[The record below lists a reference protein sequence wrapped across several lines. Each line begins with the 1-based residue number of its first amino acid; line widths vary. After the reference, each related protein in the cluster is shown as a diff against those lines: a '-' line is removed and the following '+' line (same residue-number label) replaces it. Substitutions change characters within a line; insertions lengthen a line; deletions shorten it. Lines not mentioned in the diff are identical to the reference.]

1 MTLLKHIITC
11 LYYLFIP
18 RSYSQLG
25 EDLVILNHLEWLG
38 KNIKS
43 PGFYVD
49 IGAFHPLDG
58 SNTYKLYR
66 NGSSGVVIDVG
77 SQKKFLFKLFRSRDT
92 FIDAAV
98 VPDTFSEK
106 HILFNIDGYGSKND
120 SVAGYGVGEIQ
131 TTFVQKTQKVKALQ
145 ISELMEFSFSSKYA
159 KDASWSV
166 INIDIEGLDEE
177 VIKSINFDNYP
188 FDVVCLEV
196 FPHDIWDKVNE
207 YLSSSVNS
215 MMIEAGYS
223 LQSVCGPTLI
233 YLRKKSDYKQ

>member
-38 KNIKS
+38 KNILS

-66 NGSSGVVIDVG
+66 NGTSGVVIDVG
-77 SQKKFLFKLFRSRDT
+77 SQKIFLFKLFRSRDT

-106 HILFNIDGYGSKND
+106 HILFNIDGYGSKSD
-120 SVAGYGVGEIQ
+120 SVTGDGVGEMQNRTENSPEIPP
-131 TTFVQKTQKVKALQ
+131 VKQGRSLEYAAG
-145 ISELMEFSFSSKYA
+145 IEGFRSEILKAGLSLPNDIIVDGRIHRFSSSYCQK
-159 KDASWSV
+159 W
-166 INIDIEGLDEE
+166 
-177 VIKSINFDNYP
+177 
-188 FDVVCLEV
+188 CL
-196 FPHDIWDKVNE
+196 
-207 YLSSSVNS
+207 S
-215 MMIEAGYS
+215 
-223 LQSVCGPTLI
+223 
-233 YLRKKSDYKQ
+233 

>member
-1 MTLLKHIITC
+1 M
-11 LYYLFIP
+11 
-18 RSYSQLG
+18 Q
-25 EDLVILNHLEWLG
+25 
-38 KNIKS
+38 
-43 PGFYVD
+43 
-49 IGAFHPLDG
+49 
-58 SNTYKLYR
+58 
-66 NGSSGVVIDVG
+66 SS
-77 SQKKFLFKLFRSRDT
+77 L
-92 FIDAAV
+92 
-98 VPDTFSEK
+98 
-106 HILFNIDGYGSKND
+106 
-120 SVAGYGVGEIQ
+120 
-131 TTFVQKTQKVKALQ
+131 VQKTQKVKALL

-233 YLRKKSDYKQ
+233 YLRKKSDHKQ

>member
-1 MTLLKHIITC
+1 MTMLKHILTC

-38 KNIKS
+38 KSIKS

-98 VPDTFSEK
+98 VPDTFLEK
-106 HILFNIDGYGSKND
+106 HILFNIDGYGSKTD

-131 TTFVQKTQKVKALQ
+131 TTSAQKTQ
-145 ISELMEFSFSSKYA
+145 
-159 KDASWSV
+159 
-166 INIDIEGLDEE
+166 
-177 VIKSINFDNYP
+177 
-188 FDVVCLEV
+188 
-196 FPHDIWDKVNE
+196 
-207 YLSSSVNS
+207 
-215 MMIEAGYS
+215 
-223 LQSVCGPTLI
+223 
-233 YLRKKSDYKQ
+233 RKLKLYR

>member
-1 MTLLKHIITC
+1 MTLLKHFLTS

-18 RSYSQLG
+18 RSFSQLG
-25 EDLVILNHLEWLG
+25 EDLLILNHLEWMG
-38 KNIKS
+38 KDINS

-66 NGSSGVVIDVG
+66 NGSSGLVIDVG

-106 HILFNIDGYGSKND
+106 YVFFNTEDYGSKND
-120 SVAGYGVGEIQ
+120 SVVGYGVGETD
-131 TTFVQKTQKVKALQ
+131 TTSVKKKKRANALK
-145 ISELMEFSFSSKYA
+145 ISELLEYSFSSKYN
-159 KDASWSV
+159 KKENWSV

-177 VIKSINFDNYP
+177 VLKSINFDNFP

-196 FPHDIWDKVNE
+196 FPKDIWNKVNE
-207 YLSSSVNS
+207 YINSSLNS
-215 MMIEAGYS
+215 KMIEAGYS

-233 YLRKKSDYKQ
+233 YLRKKSFHK

>member
-77 SQKKFLFKLFRSRDT
+77 SQKKFLFKLFRPRDT

-106 HILFNIDGYGSKND
+106 HILFNIDGYGSKTD

-177 VIKSINFDNYP
+177 VIKSINFDKYP

-215 MMIEAGYS
+215 MMIESGYS

-233 YLRKKSDYKQ
+233 YLRKNSHHKQ

>member
-1 MTLLKHIITC
+1 MTLIKHIITC

-66 NGSSGVVIDVG
+66 NSSSGVVIDVG

-106 HILFNIDGYGSKND
+106 YILFNIDGYGSKTD
-120 SVAGYGVGEIQ
+120 SVAGYGVGERQ
-131 TTFVQKTQKVKALQ
+131 TNSVQNTQKVKALQ
-145 ISELMEFSFSSKYA
+145 ISELMEFSFSSKHA
-159 KDASWSV
+159 RNASWSV
-166 INIDIEGLDEE
+166 INIDIEGLDQE

-188 FDVVCLEV
+188 FDIVCLEV
-196 FPHDIWDKVNE
+196 FSNDIWYKVNE

-223 LQSVCGPTLI
+223 LQSICGPTLI
-233 YLRKKSDYKQ
+233 YLRKQSNHKQ

>member
-1 MTLLKHIITC
+1 MTLLKHIITY

-77 SQKKFLFKLFRSRDT
+77 SQKKFLFKLFRPRDT

-106 HILFNIDGYGSKND
+106 HILFNIDGYGSKTD
-120 SVAGYGVGEIQ
+120 SVAGYGIGEIQ
-131 TTFVQKTQKVKALQ
+131 TTSVQKTQKVKALQ

-159 KDASWSV
+159 QDASWSI

-196 FPHDIWDKVNE
+196 FPHDI
-207 YLSSSVNS
+207 
-215 MMIEAGYS
+215 
-223 LQSVCGPTLI
+223 
-233 YLRKKSDYKQ
+233 

>member
-120 SVAGYGVGEIQ
+120 SVAGYGIGEMQ

-145 ISELMEFSFSSKYA
+145 ISELMELSFSSKYA

-207 YLSSSVNS
+207 YLSCSVNS

-233 YLRKKSDYKQ
+233 YLRKKSNHKQ